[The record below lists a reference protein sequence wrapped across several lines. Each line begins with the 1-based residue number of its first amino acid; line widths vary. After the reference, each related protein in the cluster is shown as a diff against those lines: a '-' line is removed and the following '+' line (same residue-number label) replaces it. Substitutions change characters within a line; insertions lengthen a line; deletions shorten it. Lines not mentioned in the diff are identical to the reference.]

1 MPLLFIITGYLSYDP
16 LDIMQFSKKRMKRV
30 LLPYIIPLL
39 VIWAAIHF
47 GNAKALLDILLGMLN
62 STSYYTV
69 EQGVGPA
76 WFYCAYVV
84 SSIVFAVILHHCSC
98 KRWALA
104 ISAIL
109 ISAIGYTISRYIEL
123 PWQIDNAFVVVFFLM
138 VGYLCKQYRK
148 ETYGRT
154 DGHMVFSI
162 LTLLISLAAFQV
174 IGIQSY
180 ASREYPFYPLCL
192 ILSCGTS
199 IPLLIIFKRYFSFSK
214 HLSFIG
220 QHTVLLLGI
229 HLIEYFTIME
239 WWDQY
244 RICGNM
250 VADSFIHGTV
260 SMLLNVICLIIL
272 VQGNKIVN
280 GFWKREQN
288 NFV

>member
-1 MPLLFIITGYLSYDP
+1 
-16 LDIMQFSKKRMKRV
+16 
-30 LLPYIIPLL
+30 
-39 VIWAAIHF
+39 
-47 GNAKALLDILLGMLN
+47 
-62 STSYYTV
+62 
-69 EQGVGPA
+69 
-76 WFYCAYVV
+76 
-84 SSIVFAVILHHCSC
+84 
-98 KRWALA
+98 
-104 ISAIL
+104 
-109 ISAIGYTISRYIEL
+109 
-123 PWQIDNAFVVVFFLM
+123 
-138 VGYLCKQYRK
+138 
-148 ETYGRT
+148 
-154 DGHMVFSI
+154 MVFSI

-214 HLSFIG
+214 YLSFIG

-229 HLIEYFTIME
+229 HIIEYFTIME

-260 SMLLNVICLIIL
+260 SMLLNVVCLIIL

-280 GFWKREQN
+280 GFWKRKQN